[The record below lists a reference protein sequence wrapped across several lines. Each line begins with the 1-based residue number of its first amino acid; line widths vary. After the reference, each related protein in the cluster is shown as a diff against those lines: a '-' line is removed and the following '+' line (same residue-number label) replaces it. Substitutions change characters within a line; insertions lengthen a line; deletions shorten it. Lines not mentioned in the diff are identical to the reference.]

1 MLLAKKPTID
11 LLHIFVQL
19 YKLVTRLEKRIIKD
33 LKAGNFVLTLHA
45 RERMNER
52 FVSELDIVE
61 VGHTLKSIRYQAN
74 TDTYLLTGLNTWKEK
89 LMVSAAFRDKVIIVT
104 VFFEEHT

>member
-1 MLLAKKPTID
+1 M
-11 LLHIFVQL
+11 HIIVQQ
-19 YKLVTRLEKRIIKD
+19 YTSVRQLEKFIVKE

-52 FVSELDIVE
+52 LVSEMDIVE
-61 VGHTLKSIRYQAN
+61 IANTLKTIKYQAK
-74 TDTYLLTGLNTWKEK
+74 TDTYLLTGLSTWKEK

-104 VFFEEHT
+104 VFFEERT

>member
-1 MLLAKKPTID
+1 M
-11 LLHIFVQL
+11 HIFVQL
-19 YKLVTRLEKRIIKD
+19 YKLVTRLEKRIVRE

-61 VGHTLKSIRYQAN
+61 VGKTLKSIRYQAK
-74 TDTYLLTGLNTWKEK
+74 TDTYLLSGLNTWKEK
-89 LMVSAAFRDKVIIVT
+89 LMVSAAFRGKVIIVS
-104 VFFEEHT
+104 VFFEEQT